1 MNLDDTDISGK
12 VIVIPAPVA
21 AWARRRTDV
30 MERVLE
36 QFDDRR

>member
-1 MNLDDTDISGK
+1 MNRDNTNISGK
-12 VIVIPAPVA
+12 VIVIPAPVT

-30 MERVLE
+30 AEPVVE